1 VLDTEGTPE
10 DVVVIG
16 GGAVGVCC
24 AYSLA
29 RSGRSVL
36 LLERDALGAGSSW
49 GNSGLLT
56 TSACAPEAA
65 PGVMGQAARWLL
77 DRDGPFRL
85 RPRLDPRLVRWLWR
99 FRQSCT
105 ADAALRGTSF
115 LRDRVRENTGLIQ
128 ALARQTPHDFGLRT
142 RGVLVLFTTEQG
154 LAEGIAGAAALERLG
169 IPSDELD
176 AAAVSRLEPRVTEA
190 VVGGVLYPE
199 DAHLDPGEY
208 VAAVADLAR
217 SHGARIEEGTPVVRL
232 HGSHRIEAIQT
243 TERLIRPEA
252 VVLANGA
259 WAPALGRNVGL
270 SMLVEPGKGFS
281 LTYGA
286 GAEIFARPLRLAEA
300 RIMVSSMRDNVRVTS
315 KLDLVGLNTRVLER
329 RVRATA
335 PIAARF
341 VSLPAGIERARS
353 WAGLRPL
360 TPDGLP
366 LIGRSRRVD
375 NLILATG
382 HGHMGIS
389 LSAVTGEAV
398 AKIAGGEAPDF
409 DSAPVLPGRFQHA

>member
-1 VLDTEGTPE
+1 MLDIKSTPE

-16 GGAVGVCC
+16 GGAVGICC

-29 RSGRSVL
+29 KSGRSVL
-36 LLERDALGAGSSW
+36 LLERDALCAGSSW

-65 PGVMGQAARWLL
+65 PGVMGQAARWMLE
-77 DRDGPFRL
+77 RDGSFRL
-85 RPRLDPRLVRWLWR
+85 RPRLDPRLARWLWR
-99 FRQSCT
+99 FRQNCT
-105 ADAALRGTSF
+105 ADAATRGTSF
-115 LRDRVRENTGLIQ
+115 LRDRVRENTRLIEM
-128 ALARQTPHDFGLRT
+128 LARETPHDFGLRT
-142 RGVLVLFTTEQG
+142 RGVLVLFSTEKG
-154 LAEGIAGAAALERLG
+154 LADGLAGAAALERLG
-169 IPSDELD
+169 IASQKLD
-176 AAAVSRLEPRVTEA
+176 AAAVSRLEPRVSDA

-199 DAHLDPGEY
+199 DAHLDPGAY

-217 SHGARIEEGTPVVRL
+217 SHGARIEEGVRVVRL
-232 HGSHRIEAIQT
+232 HGSHGVEAIQT
-243 TERLIRPEA
+243 TQRLIRPEV

-270 SMLVEPGKGFS
+270 NLLVEPGKGFS

-286 GAEIFARPLRLAEA
+286 GSEIFARPLRLAEA
-300 RIMVSSMRDNVRVTS
+300 RIMVTSMGDNVRVTS
-315 KLDLVGLNTRVLER
+315 KLDLVGMNTRVRER

-366 LIGRSRRVD
+366 MIGRSSRVN

-382 HGHMGIS
+382 HGHLGIS
-389 LSAVTGEAV
+389 LSATTGEAV
-398 AKIAGGEAPDF
+398 AKIAGDEPPSF
-409 DSAPVLPGRFQHA
+409 DPAPVLPGRFHHA